1 MIKRT
6 LYFGNPARL
15 SIRDKQLNIKLF
27 EDNNEKSVPIEDIGV
42 VVLDHY
48 QISITQKVFESLLN
62 NNAAIITCNS
72 SHLPHGLL
80 LNLDGNTIQTERFRE
95 QINVSEPLKKRLWQ
109 QTIVSKIEN
118 QAKVLEIRDIKS
130 DNMLYWA
137 KSVKSGDS
145 ENHEARAAAYYWDK
159 IFPNLDYFYRG
170 RYEDPPNNLLNYGY
184 AILRAVVAR
193 ALVSSGLLP
202 SLGIHHRNK
211 YNAYCLADDIMEPY
225 RPFVDKLVCDIVDN
239 RDKYGDFE
247 LTKEIKAILLNI
259 PVLDIKINGRK
270 SPLMVGV
277 SQTTASLYKCFEG
290 SLRKIIYPE
299 MV

>member
-118 QAKVLEIRDIKS
+118 QAKLLEIRDIKS
-130 DNMLYWA
+130 DNMFYWA